1 MADVVIALPRKPRD
15 VELLERCR
23 HLLKPSGDIN
33 EYSQLIAPDH
43 LATLRHAIEASLT
56 PASPADVAKAVAVI
70 SVSFKVPG
78 PDVLKDPRAF
88 SALMI
93 NDLDGYP
100 ADILNEAIQRLRRD
114 PKIRFVPAI
123 GEIVGICDEL
133 VGERRWWLHTI
144 DQMMEEHHRRR
155 KKAEREAEPERVRR
169 RLREEQ
175 AARIRALHGD
185 AVAVSPEEIELATY
199 LRPIMHWPIGKMFA
213 WHECLDRGELWAARH
228 CRRLAL
234 AERARR
240 AELKGLIQPGHA
252 VAIVRLAIDD
262 EPAARWKLADE
273 IGDDPFAEQFVDHAP
288 CSVEEGPDFNAAV
301 MELEAAAWKERGIFE
316 GDLTLPGPLVQ
327 NDRFNERFGPAPDAT
342 LNFKE
347 DPQQTAAAL
356 KRAKEVLQLQ
366 R

>member
-1 MADVVIALPRKPRD
+1 MADVVVIPKGA
-15 VELLERCR
+15 ELHEQLR
-23 HLLKPSGDIN
+23 HLFEPSGDIG
-33 EYSQLIAPDH
+33 EHSQLIAPDH
-43 LATLRHAIEASLT
+43 LSMLRESIDASLK
-56 PASPADVAKAVAVI
+56 PAPLADIRKAVAVL
-70 SVSFKVPG
+70 VASFKIPSN
-78 PDVLKDPRAF
+78 LEDPPMFTR
-88 SALMI
+88 LLI
-93 NDLDGYP
+93 NDLAMYP
-100 ADILNEAIQRLRRD
+100 ADILDEAIRRARRTFKWL
-114 PKIRFVPAI
+114 PSIAEMV
-123 GEIVGICDEL
+123 EICEQL
-133 VGERRWWLHTI
+133 VGERRSWLRTV
-144 DQMMEEHHRRR
+144 DQMMDEHHRRR
-155 KKAEREAEPERVRR
+155 KEAERQAEREAERERAR
-169 RLREEQ
+169 RLRKEQ

-185 AVAVSPEEIELATY
+185 AVAVSPEEIQLATY
-199 LRPIMHWPIGKMFA
+199 LRPIMRWPIGKIFA
-213 WHECLDRGELWAARH
+213 WHESLDRGELWAAKH

-240 AELKGLIQPGHA
+240 VELKGLISPGHA
-252 VAIVRLAIDD
+252 VAIARLAMFD

-273 IGDDPFAEQFVDHAP
+273 IGDDPFAEQVVDHAP
-288 CSVEEGPDFNAAV
+288 CSAEEGPDFNAAV